1 MSPIDPITQFATQ
14 HLGGRAMPDD
24 LRRLLNLQWRD
35 AASGRSNGLLK
46 DAGVTFL
53 DGGRMPGLVAAVC
66 AGRDDLE
73 GAARLACA
81 QAMGDMVRYSAFV
94 AEDAA
99 GDAIGYWFSPDRIPI
114 ETSPLLRFDTDGN
127 FSILP
132 GIGVAEAIL
141 VIASRDNNLTFSK
154 LRDYLNEQGLN
165 ITARTI
171 QDVQRRECSLLPQAT
186 YQQLIQAY
194 SADLLA
200 TSVSD
205 AGGSVNIMT
214 IHRGPKK
221 LAPKPTRLTVG
232 TVRSYSLVCW
242 EEHQRLHQFD
252 NLLPR
257 EPEKCECSSLR
268 ESSEESQLWMFSTG
282 EKGR

>member
-1 MSPIDPITQFATQ
+1 MSPIDPVIQYATQ
-14 HLGGRAMPDD
+14 QLGGRTMPDD
-24 LRRLLNLQWRD
+24 FRRLLNLQWRD
-35 AASGRSNGLLK
+35 AASGRSDNLLK

-53 DGGRMPGLVAAVC
+53 DGMPRLIAAVC
-66 AGRDDLE
+66 TGRDDLE
-73 GAARLACA
+73 GAARLAYA
-81 QAMGDMVRYSAFV
+81 QAMGDMVRYSGFV

-114 ETSPLLRFDTDGN
+114 ETAPLLRFDTDGN

-132 GIGVAEAIL
+132 GNGIAEAIL

-205 AGGSVNIMT
+205 TGGSVNIMT
-214 IHRGPKK
+214 VHRGPKI
-221 LAPKPTRLTVG
+221 G
-232 TVRSYSLVCW
+232 
-242 EEHQRLHQFD
+242 
-252 NLLPR
+252 
-257 EPEKCECSSLR
+257 PE
-268 ESSEESQLWMFSTG
+268 TD
-282 EKGR
+282 

>member
-35 AASGRSNGLLK
+35 AASGRSDNLLK
-46 DAGVTFL
+46 DAGVTFF
-53 DGGRMPGLVAAVC
+53 DGGRMPRLIAAVC
-66 AGRDDLE
+66 TGRDDLE
-73 GAARLACA
+73 GAARLAYA
-81 QAMGDMVRYSAFV
+81 QAMGDMVRYSGFV

-114 ETSPLLRFDTDGN
+114 ETAPLFRFDSDGN

-132 GIGVAEAIL
+132 GNGVAEAIL

-205 AGGSVNIMT
+205 TGGSVNIMT
-214 IHRGPKK
+214 IHRGPKI
-221 LAPKPTRLTVG
+221 G
-232 TVRSYSLVCW
+232 
-242 EEHQRLHQFD
+242 
-252 NLLPR
+252 
-257 EPEKCECSSLR
+257 PE
-268 ESSEESQLWMFSTG
+268 TD
-282 EKGR
+282 

>member
-14 HLGGRAMPDD
+14 HLGGSTMPDD

-35 AASGRSNGLLK
+35 AASGRSNSLLK

-53 DGGRMPGLVAAVC
+53 DGGRMPGLIAAVC
-66 AGRDDLE
+66 TGRDDLE
-73 GAARLACA
+73 GAARLAYA
-81 QAMGDMVRYSAFV
+81 QAMADMVRYSGFV

-114 ETSPLLRFDTDGN
+114 ETAPLLRFDTDGN

-132 GIGVAEAIL
+132 GNGIAEAIL
-141 VIASRDNNLTFSK
+141 VIAS
-154 LRDYLNEQGLN
+154 
-165 ITARTI
+165 
-171 QDVQRRECSLLPQAT
+171 RECSLLPQAT

-205 AGGSVNIMT
+205 TGGSVNIMT
-214 IHRGPKK
+214 IHRGPKI
-221 LAPKPTRLTVG
+221 G
-232 TVRSYSLVCW
+232 
-242 EEHQRLHQFD
+242 
-252 NLLPR
+252 
-257 EPEKCECSSLR
+257 PE
-268 ESSEESQLWMFSTG
+268 TD
-282 EKGR
+282 